1 MSAEAS
7 GPEAAA
13 AGGEESKTKKKG
25 EWEGE
30 PAPAEA
36 GSWGGPAWALFAPSS
51 GGRIVKSRYLQYD
64 KKDAKRHLD
73 SLHVSL
79 GAFQQRV

>member
-1 MSAEAS
+1 M
-7 GPEAAA
+7 
-13 AGGEESKTKKKG
+13 
-25 EWEGE
+25 
-30 PAPAEA
+30 
-36 GSWGGPAWALFAPSS
+36 
-51 GGRIVKSRYLQYD
+51 KSRYLQYD